1 MLQDIATLAASVATL
16 TESVAALAEAQRVNN
31 ALVATL
37 TKSVAALAE
46 AQSVNAATEA
56 DHLDADITEAIN
68 AQILTK
74 VMDMNNIDD
83 ITTGPNAVANAG
95 AIPALKEA
103 TSTQGFHYATSGE
116 TCVAVPQNECAAA
129 GNAMRDWTKASI
141 DVVEDWNWVP
151 CGCFIWENSRINFNT
166 HACDSVSLN
175 GRGRRDAQGICKV
188 KTFILSLLTSYP
200 CAAVSLFITC
210 SLLFSGCRRR
220 DERCRRHR

>member
-1 MLQDIATLAASVATL
+1 MG
-16 TESVAALAEAQRVNN
+16 
-31 ALVATL
+31 
-37 TKSVAALAE
+37 KSVAALAE

-56 DHLDADITEAIN
+56 DHLDAAITEAIN

-129 GNAMRDWTKASI
+129 GNAMRDWNEASI
-141 DVVEDWNWVP
+141 GTVMMAMAPFQLPYRLLIVCLRPPTTNLVMTTRKMAMP
-151 CGCFIWENSRINFNT
+151 AMAPLQLPYHLIIVY
-166 HACDSVSLN
+166 HLLLLLA
-175 GRGRRDAQGICKV
+175 
-188 KTFILSLLTSYP
+188 KTLL
-200 CAAVSLFITC
+200 L
-210 SLLFSGCRRR
+210 
-220 DERCRRHR
+220 